1 MMAESCSDRD
11 VLIGRVIDGEA
22 SAADWQC
29 LRAMAEQDPRIWDE
43 LEQTQALHRYL
54 CAGVDQACSVASNVD
69 VPGAHAEQVI
79 SARIARIG
87 AWGGW
92 LAAAALLL
100 TWAVGVQP
108 TGNGHG
114 ATSSMGQSLGAE
126 YVRIDT
132 PEDALRAYLDRG
144 RDAGSVVGLVADPR
158 VVQTRPLPD
167 GSGLEVL
174 LVREILER
182 RLVEQVYRLG
192 TDEAGNVRPVPV
204 QITTVSDR
212 VF

>member
-1 MMAESCSDRD
+1 MAESCSDRD

-43 LEQTQALHRYL
+43 LEQTQALHRHL
-54 CAGVDQACSVASNVD
+54 CAGVNDACSAASNVD
-69 VPGAHAEQVI
+69 VPGVHAEQII

-100 TWAVGVQP
+100 SWAVGLPPAGKRHVAAGSVGP
-108 TGNGHG
+108 
-114 ATSSMGQSLGAE
+114 SLGPE
-126 YVRIDT
+126 YVRIET
-132 PEDALRAYLDRG
+132 PEDALQVYVDRG

-158 VVQTRPLPD
+158 IVQTRALPD

-182 RLVEQVYRLG
+182 RLVNQVYRLG
-192 TDEAGNVRPVPV
+192 TDDAGNVRPVPV
-204 QITTVSDR
+204 QITPVSDR